1 MNRLR
6 QRDNFNGAALGLDQN
21 NFGIKN
27 RSCSTHPR
35 AEHRAM
41 GGCLMLS
48 MVPGVFCGLR
58 LSQPTDREHGED
70 ECNR

>member
-1 MNRLR
+1 
-6 QRDNFNGAALGLDQN
+6 
-21 NFGIKN
+21 
-27 RSCSTHPR
+27 
-35 AEHRAM
+35 M